1 MADAKEDRL
10 RGLRLF
16 KKADKDAIEHLSS
29 AADEVSVSAGQTL
42 IEQGR
47 HHHELYVIESGTA
60 TVIVDGN
67 EVAEIPSG
75 EMFGELGFFV
85 SEAASATVKAKTDM
99 NVLVIPYNR
108 FTQILD
114 DNPPLVREIAA
125 ELAQRLYAM
134 DEKLN

>member
-16 KKADKDAIEHLSS
+16 NKAERNAIEHLSS

-60 TVIVDGN
+60 TVLVDGT
-67 EVAEIPSG
+67 EVAEIPAG
-75 EMFGELGFFV
+75 EMLGELGFFV

-99 NVLVIPYNR
+99 ELLVIPYNR
-108 FTQILD
+108 FNQILD
-114 DNPPLVREIAA
+114 DNPRLVREIAV
-125 ELAQRLYAM
+125 ELAYRLYAM